1 MNKNNFKRNQ
11 YVVTVCV
18 LYILGCGKEPSES
31 ELLNKPNPKGVYGN
45 SLSNGI
51 IRDVT
56 QLLKNPD
63 KYLNEDILATGIVKE
78 VCPMR
83 GCWIQISD
91 DSTAGGIRVKV
102 TDGEIVFPKSAKN
115 HNVTVQGTFV
125 RLDLSKDQAI
135 NWKVHLEAE
144 KGIDLNP
151 NDIILKEEDYFEYRI
166 NCAGAVIL

>member
-1 MNKNNFKRNQ
+1 MNKNNFKINQ
-11 YVVTVCV
+11 YIVTVCV
-18 LYILGCGKEPSES
+18 LYILGCGKEASEF

-51 IRDVT
+51 TRDVT

-63 KYLNEDILATGIVKE
+63 KYLNEDILATGVVKE

-91 DSTAGGIRVKV
+91 DSTAGNIRVKV

-115 HNVTVQGTFV
+115 HSVTVQGTFI

-144 KGIDLNP
+144 KGIELNP
-151 NDIILKEEDYFEYRI
+151 NDVVLEEEDYFEYRI